1 MIKFSPLETTHIDK
15 ITAMM
20 EDFYAIDGYP
30 IQASKSKELFQE
42 FIANENLGKCWLIYS
57 NNEIAGY
64 VILTFIFSFEFQG
77 RIAFLDELYIQPQFQ
92 GKGIGKKTVEF
103 IQNQIANFSLKLL
116 FLEVEKH
123 NSKAQKLYIACG
135 FDFHN
140 RKLMKYL
147 PNKH

>member
-1 MIKFSPLETTHIDK
+1 MIIFSPLETIHIDK

-30 IQASKSKELFQE
+30 IQASKTKELFQE
-42 FIANENLGKCWLIYS
+42 FIVNENLGKCWLIYS

-116 FLEVEKH
+116 FLEIEKH

>member
-1 MIKFSPLETTHIDK
+1 MLHFLPLQSDQIDETTK
-15 ITAMM
+15 MM

-30 IQASKSKELFQE
+30 IQTSKTKELFQE

>member
-1 MIKFSPLETTHIDK
+1 MIQFLPLQSDQIDK
-15 ITAMM
+15 TTKMM

-30 IQASKSKELFQE
+30 IQASKTKELFQE

-77 RIAFLDELYIQPQFQ
+77 RIAFLDELYIQPHFQ

>member
-1 MIKFSPLETTHIDK
+1 MIIFSPLETIHIDK

-116 FLEVEKH
+116 FLEIEKH

>member
-1 MIKFSPLETTHIDK
+1 MLQFLPLQSNQIDEATK
-15 ITAMM
+15 LM

-30 IQASKSKELFQE
+30 IESQKTNELFKE

-57 NNEIAGY
+57 ENQIAGY
-64 VILTFIFSFEFQG
+64 VILTFIFSFEFKG
-77 RIAFLDELYIQPQFQ
+77 RIAFLDELYIKPQFQ
-92 GKGIGKKTVEF
+92 GKGLGKKTVEF
-103 IQNQIANFSLKLL
+103 IKNQIPKFSLNLL

-123 NSKAQKLYIACG
+123 NAKAQKLYIGSG

-140 RKLMKYL
+140 RNLMKYI